1 MEYRLQKYLA
11 NCGVDSRRNCE
22 TLIEKG
28 LVKVNGAVAS
38 IGDKINSD
46 TDVVEYNGE
55 IIRPSKKKLYIMLN
69 KPVGY
74 ISSAKDE
81 RDRRTVVD
89 LVQKD
94 LNERIYPVGRLDY
107 NTEGLLLLT
116 NDGDF
121 MNKVT
126 HPKNGIKKT
135 YLAQVK
141 GGLIKK
147 EELSAL
153 RHGVIIDGYKTKPA
167 RVSVTNILND
177 NTSIVEITVSEGK
190 NRQVRKMFDA
200 VGHEVINLK
209 RIEIQGVKLGNLPY
223 GKWRYLNPEE
233 VKLLMK

>member
-11 NCGVDSRRNCE
+11 ACGIDSRRNCE
-22 TLIEKG
+22 KLIE
-28 LVKVNGAVAS
+28 NGYVTINGTTANL
-38 IGDKINSD
+38 GDKVDSD
-46 TDVVEYNGE
+46 TDVVKYKGKVVKLV
-55 IIRPSKKKLYIMLN
+55 SKKVYIMLN

-74 ISSAKDE
+74 ISSVKDE
-81 RDRRTVVD
+81 KNRKTVVD
-89 LVQKD
+89 LVQID
-94 LNERIYPVGRLDY
+94 LKERIYPVGRLDY

-121 MNKVT
+121 MNKIT
-126 HPKNGIKKT
+126 HPKNTVSKT

-153 RHGVIIDGYKTKPA
+153 RRGVVIDGYKTKPA
-167 RVSVTNILND
+167 KVSVTNILND
-177 NTSIVEITVSEGK
+177 NTSIVEITISEGR
-190 NRQVRKMFDA
+190 NRQVRKMFEE